1 MVDKEKYSYKQE
13 TKASEENI
21 KHRDVLYKLFK
32 ERPMPDDQ
40 LLINQGLY
48 MRSSA
53 LAKILFIN
61 EMFEMII
68 DIPGII
74 VEFGCWYG
82 QNLVLFENLRAIY
95 EPFNQSRRIV
105 GFDTFKG
112 YTSFTEKDVKSE
124 TVKEGSYNLS
134 NDYKEYL
141 EKLIDFH
148 EKNNVLSNIKKH
160 QIIEGDVTQSVP
172 KYFND
177 HTEAVVALAYIDC
190 GLYKPVKVCIE
201 TILPHLIPGSVIM
214 LDEFNAPEQPGET
227 IAFREV
233 MKENKY
239 SVIRS
244 KYINDR
250 TFIIME

>member
-74 VEFGCWYG
+74 VEGSR
-82 QNLVLFENLRAIY
+82 LVGI
-95 EPFNQSRRIV
+95 
-105 GFDTFKG
+105 G
-112 YTSFTEKDVKSE
+112 
-124 TVKEGSYNLS
+124 
-134 NDYKEYL
+134 
-141 EKLIDFH
+141 
-148 EKNNVLSNIKKH
+148 
-160 QIIEGDVTQSVP
+160 
-172 KYFND
+172 
-177 HTEAVVALAYIDC
+177 
-190 GLYKPVKVCIE
+190 
-201 TILPHLIPGSVIM
+201 
-214 LDEFNAPEQPGET
+214 
-227 IAFREV
+227 
-233 MKENKY
+233 
-239 SVIRS
+239 
-244 KYINDR
+244 
-250 TFIIME
+250 